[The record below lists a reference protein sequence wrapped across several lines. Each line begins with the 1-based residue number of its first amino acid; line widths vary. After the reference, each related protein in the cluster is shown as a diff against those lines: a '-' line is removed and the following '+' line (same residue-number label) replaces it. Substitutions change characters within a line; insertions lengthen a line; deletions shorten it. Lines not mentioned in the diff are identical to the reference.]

1 MYSGTLFSS
10 SPTATIESISHLS
23 RLLDSL
29 LHDALGRPGGG
40 LNGVNSLVLDLLGG
54 FES

>member
-10 SPTATIESISHLS
+10 SPIANTESISHLS
-23 RLLDSL
+23 RLLNSL

-54 FES
+54 FDS